1 MVGKNEKS
9 GIKRIGARYRMTPG
23 VQVGSL
29 INCADNGGA
38 KLVKV
43 IAVKACRTRLNR
55 LPFASPGD
63 IVITS
68 VKKGKPDMR
77 KKVVPAVLIR
87 QRKSWRRREGL
98 FVSFEDNAAV
108 VITPKGEVKG
118 TAVSGPVAKECA
130 DLWAKIASMAAC
142 IK

>member
-9 GIKRIGARYRMTPG
+9 GIKRIASRYKMTAG
-23 VQVGSL
+23 VQVGTVL
-29 INCADNGGA
+29 GCADNGGA
-38 KLVKV
+38 KIVKI
-43 IAVKACRTRLNR
+43 IAVKGSRTRLNR
-55 LPFASPGD
+55 LSFAAPGD
-63 IVITS
+63 IIITS

-87 QRKSWRRREGL
+87 QRKSWRRKDGL

-108 VITPKGEVKG
+108 IITPKGEIKG
-118 TAVSGPVAKECA
+118 TAISGPVAKECA
-130 DLWAKIASMAAC
+130 EQWPKISSMASC

>member
-9 GIKRIGARYRMTPG
+9 GIKRIAARYRMTPG
-23 VQVGSL
+23 VQTGTVL
-29 INCADNGGA
+29 TCADNGGA
-38 KLVKV
+38 KIIKLISVKG
-43 IAVKACRTRLNR
+43 AKTRLNR
-55 LPFASPGD
+55 LAFASPGD
-63 IVITS
+63 VIVTS

-87 QRKSWRRREGL
+87 QRKSWRRKDGL

-108 VITPKGEVKG
+108 VLTPKGDVKG
-118 TAVSGPVAKECA
+118 TAISGPVAKECA
-130 DLWAKIASMAAC
+130 ELWPKISSMASC

>member
-9 GIKRIGARYRMTPG
+9 GLKRIATRYKMTAG
-23 VQVGSL
+23 VQVGTV

-38 KLVKV
+38 KVVKI
-43 IAVKACRTRLNR
+43 IAVKGNRSRLNR
-55 LPFASPGD
+55 LPFAAPGD
-63 IVITS
+63 VIVTS

-87 QRKSWRRREGL
+87 QRKSWRRKDGV

-108 VITPKGEVKG
+108 IVTAKGEIKG
-118 TAVSGPVAKECA
+118 TAISGPVAKECA
-130 DLWAKIASMAAC
+130 ELWPKISSMASC

>member
-9 GIKRIGARYRMTPG
+9 KIKRIGARYRMTPG
-23 VQVGSL
+23 VQVGSVL
-29 INCADNGGA
+29 NCADNGGA
-38 KLVKV
+38 KVIKI
-43 IAVKACRTRLNR
+43 IAVKGPRTRLNR

-63 IVITS
+63 IIITS

-87 QRKSWRRREGL
+87 QRKSWRRKDGM

-108 VITPKGEVKG
+108 IITQKGEMKG
-118 TAVSGPVAKECA
+118 TAINGPVAKECA
-130 DLWAKIASMAAC
+130 ELWPKISSMAAS

>member
-9 GIKRIGARYRMTPG
+9 GIKRIASRYKMTPG
-23 VQVGSL
+23 VQVGTVL
-29 INCADNGGA
+29 NCADNGGA
-38 KLVKV
+38 KIVKI
-43 IAVKACRTRLNR
+43 IAVKGSRTRLNR
-55 LPFASPGD
+55 LSFAAPGD
-63 IVITS
+63 IIISS

-87 QRKSWRRREGL
+87 QRKSWRRKDGV

-108 VITPKGEVKG
+108 VITAKGDIKG
-118 TAVSGPVAKECA
+118 TAIAGPVAKECA
-130 DLWAKIASMAAC
+130 ELWPKISSMASC

>member
-9 GIKRIGARYRMTPG
+9 GITRIGGRYRMTPG
-23 VQVGSL
+23 VQVGSV
-29 INCADNGGA
+29 IKCADNGGA
-38 KLVKV
+38 NVLKI
-43 IAVKACRTRLNR
+43 IAVKGPRTTLSR

-63 IVITS
+63 ILITS

-87 QRKSWRRREGL
+87 QRKSWRRKEGL
-98 FVSFEDNAAV
+98 FISFEDNAAV
-108 VITPKGEVKG
+108 VITPKGEPKG

-130 DLWAKIASMAAC
+130 DHWSKIAAMASC
-142 IK
+142 VK